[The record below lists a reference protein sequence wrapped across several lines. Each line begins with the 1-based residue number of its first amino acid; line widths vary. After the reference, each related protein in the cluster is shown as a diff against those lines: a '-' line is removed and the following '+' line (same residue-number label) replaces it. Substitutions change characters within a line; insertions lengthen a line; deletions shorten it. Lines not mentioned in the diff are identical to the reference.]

1 MELSDLNWSRTLTF
15 YKILNQ
21 TPPSVPYIST
31 SFTLCTSVYCMKV
44 ILFLCTFLLTWLLG
58 GFIFLFSFDD
68 VFKIKLGKKLIPDI
82 ELSNQSIF
90 KLLISS

>member
-31 SFTLCTSVYCMKV
+31 SFTLWLSPFSNFSTQTSNSWWKESHNSRRTSGSLS
-44 ILFLCTFLLTWLLG
+44 IAQIPKGLFLRLTN
-58 GFIFLFSFDD
+58 
-68 VFKIKLGKKLIPDI
+68 KLG
-82 ELSNQSIF
+82 
-90 KLLISS
+90 